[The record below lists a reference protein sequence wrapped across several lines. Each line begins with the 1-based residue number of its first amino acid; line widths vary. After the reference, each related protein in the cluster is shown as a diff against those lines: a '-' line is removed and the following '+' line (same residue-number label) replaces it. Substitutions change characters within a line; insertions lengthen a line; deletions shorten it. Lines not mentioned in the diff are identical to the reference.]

1 MSEQYGLI
9 GKNITYSKSPSI
21 HQHMAKRLGIEISYD
36 LLDAEEEDLSK
47 LVKKLR
53 NGLYH
58 GFNVTI
64 PYKQKI
70 MSFVDQL
77 TPKAARIK
85 AVNTLYIKGG
95 KVIGDNTDY
104 DGFLGLI
111 ARHKIDVKDKNVYI
125 LGTGGAAKAAYIVLL
140 DLGAKVTVVT
150 RHLVDL
156 DPIYQRVISYEMLNP
171 KDVDIYVN
179 ATPIGTTPKTSES
192 VLDRH
197 HVDKQIVIDL
207 IYQPEK
213 TTLMSFAKESYNG
226 LTMLIIQALK
236 SEEIWFERKIDIT
249 DALIKELKEVIYK

>member
-1 MSEQYGLI
+1 MSEHYALI
-9 GKNITYSKSPSI
+9 GKHIEYSKSPLI
-21 HQHMAKRLGIEISYD
+21 HQHMAKRLGIEMTYD
-36 LLDAEEEDLSK
+36 LLDVEEDELSK

-53 NGLYH
+53 NGTYH
-58 GFNVTI
+58 GFNITI
-64 PYKQKI
+64 PYKQK
-70 MSFVDQL
+70 MMGFVDQL

-85 AVNTLYIKGG
+85 AVNTLYMKGG

-111 ARHKIDVKDKNVYI
+111 AKHKIDVKDKNVYI
-125 LGTGGAAKAAYIVLL
+125 LGTGGAAKAAYVVLS

-156 DPIYQRVISYEMLNP
+156 DPLYQRVISYQMINP

-179 ATPIGTTPKTSES
+179 ATPIGTTPKVSES
-192 VLDRH
+192 VLDKH
-197 HVDKQIVIDL
+197 QVDRQIIIDL

-213 TTLMSFAKESYNG
+213 TELMSYSRESYNG

-236 SEEIWFERKIDIT
+236 SEEIWFERKIDVT